1 MTRFIT
7 SPDKPEDLHNAIL
20 LVDFSADEI
29 AEAVYT
35 CKTCEKDFDVFLFS
49 PADRDRDWL
58 DWAFAHSDTCIVNL
72 SNATN
77 MLVKAQF
84 LSHKKTFGVGILEIV
99 PKKKLNNLPDYF
111 KKQDN
116 DGKK

>member
-1 MTRFIT
+1 LTRFIT
-7 SPDKPEDLHNAIL
+7 SPDKPEDLHNVIL

-29 AEAVYT
+29 AEAAYA
-35 CKTCEKDFDVFLFS
+35 CKVCEKDFDVFLFS
-49 PADRDRDWL
+49 PVDKDRDWL
-58 DWAFAHSDTCIVNL
+58 DWVFAHADCCIVNL
-72 SNATN
+72 STATN

-84 LSHKKTFGVGILEIV
+84 LSYKKTFGVGTLELV
-99 PKKKLNNLPDYF
+99 PKKKLESLPEYF